1 MGQDAH
7 RATEEVLVK
16 MESNDNPSSR
26 RRFLTSTG
34 KAVAAG
40 VAVAGLG
47 GMLEHAS
54 AAEVGKTCWNEGMP
68 AKWDESYDV
77 VIIGSGFAGL
87 AAAYEARK
95 AGATVAILE
104 KMRTPGG
111 NSLIMGG
118 LFGAAGSPLQA
129 AKGLKDAPEVL
140 EQDMIREGLG
150 LNHPELVR
158 IVAQNSWPCVKWTI
172 DEFGA
177 KYTDTLVQEGGHSV
191 PRCYQSEKG
200 GSSVVN
206 PMLDKLKSMGQEIK
220 LQTYVQKILRD
231 KDGRVKGLEIR
242 EGYVFPRATS
252 GKVKYIQAKRAVILG
267 HGGFSADVPFR
278 LLQDPKLT
286 GSMDHTNQPGATGEL
301 LRESL
306 RVGAVPIQLSWIQV
320 GPWGSADEKGFGL
333 GPHFAQEAAAMYGIW
348 VNAATGKRFIS
359 ELANRKLRA
368 DAIMNFMNN
377 GQNCV
382 AITDSVNL
390 YGNVKNEIPKM
401 LEIGVLKQFNT
412 WDEVAAAYKIPA
424 DTLKQTVANYNKFV
438 AQGKDDE
445 FGRYMNKDAKPI
457 GTAPI
462 YVQRL
467 MPKVHYTM
475 GGININPQAQVT
487 DISNDQPIPGLYA
500 AGESTGGVHGAV
512 RLGSMSSITC
522 MVFGRIAGKNAA
534 AEKPWA

>member
-1 MGQDAH
+1 LS
-7 RATEEVLVK
+7 TEEVAVK
-16 MESNDNPSSR
+16 IESNEKATSR

-40 VAVAGLG
+40 VAVSGLG
-47 GMLEHAS
+47 GVLNTAV
-54 AAEVGKTCWNEGMP
+54 AAESPVSQACWSTGMP

-95 AGATVAILE
+95 AGATVTILE
-104 KMRTPGG
+104 KMRAPGG

-118 LFGAAGSPLQA
+118 LFGAAGSPLQE
-129 AKGLKDAPEVL
+129 AKGLKDSADVL

-150 LNHPELVR
+150 MNHPKLVR

-191 PRCYQSEKG
+191 PRCYQSAKG
-200 GSSVVN
+200 GSSVIN
-206 PMLDKLKSMGQEIK
+206 PMLEKLKSMGQEIK
-220 LQTYVQKILRD
+220 LQTYVQTILRD
-231 KDGRVKGLEIR
+231 KDGRVKGLEVR
-242 EGYVFPRATS
+242 EGYVFPRANS
-252 GKVKYIQAKRAVILG
+252 GKVKYIQAKRAVILAY
-267 HGGFSADVPFR
+267 GGFSADVDFR

-286 GSMDHTNQPGATGEL
+286 ATMDHTNQPGATGEL

-306 RVGAVPIQLSWIQV
+306 RVGATPIQLSWIQV

-348 VNAATGKRFIS
+348 INAATGKRFIS
-359 ELANRKLRA
+359 ELANRKIRA
-368 DAIMNFMNN
+368 DAIMNLMNK

-382 AITDSVNL
+382 AITDSANL

-412 WDEVAAAYKIPA
+412 WDEVAAAYKIPPA
-424 DTLKQTVANYNKFV
+424 ALKETVANYNKYV

-445 FGRYMNKDAKPI
+445 LGRYMNKDAKPL

-467 MPKVHYTM
+467 LPKVHYTM
-475 GGININPQAQVT
+475 GGININTKAQVT
-487 DISNDQPIPGLYA
+487 DIAGDQPIPGLYA

-522 MVFGRIAGKNAA
+522 MVFGRIAGTNAA

>member
-1 MGQDAH
+1 
-7 RATEEVLVK
+7 VVK
-16 MESNDNPSSR
+16 TESNDKPNSR

-47 GMLEHAS
+47 GVLEHAA
-54 AAEVGKTCWNEGMP
+54 AAEVGQPCWNEGMP

-77 VIIGSGFAGL
+77 VIVGSGFSGL

-118 LFGAAGSPLQA
+118 IFGAAGSPLQA
-129 AKGLKDAPEVL
+129 AKGLKDSPDILAG
-140 EQDMIREGLG
+140 DMIREGLG
-150 LNHPELVR
+150 LNHPELVK
-158 IVAQNSWPCVKWTI
+158 IVADNSWPCVKWTI

-200 GSSVVN
+200 GSSVIN
-206 PMLDKLKSMGQEIK
+206 PMLDKLKSMNQPIK
-220 LQTYVQKILRD
+220 TQTYVQKILRD
-231 KDGRVKGLEIR
+231 KDGRVKGLEVR
-242 EGYVFPRATS
+242 EGYAFSRPGS
-252 GKVKYIQAKRAVILG
+252 GKVKYIQAKRAVVLA
-267 HGGFSADVPFR
+267 HGGFSADVNFR

-286 GSMDHTNQPGATGEL
+286 GTMDHTNQPGATAEM

-306 RVGAVPIQLSWIQV
+306 RVGAEPIQLSWIQV

-348 VNAATGKRFIS
+348 INASTGKRFIS

-368 DAIMNFMNN
+368 DAIMNFMNK
-377 GQNCV
+377 GESCI
-382 AITDSVNL
+382 AIADSVNL

-401 LEIGVLKQFNT
+401 LEIGVLKQFNN
-412 WDEVAAAYKIPA
+412 WDEVAAAYKVPPDA
-424 DTLKQTVANYNKFV
+424 LKKTVADYNKYV

-445 FGRYMNKDAKPI
+445 FNRYMNKDAKPL

-475 GGININPQAQVT
+475 GGININVKAQVT
-487 DISNDQPIPGLYA
+487 DIGNDQPIPGLYA

-522 MVFGRIAGKNAA
+522 MVFGRIAGQNAA